1 MINPLHIYFLI
12 VIVKV
17 FKKMAVEFAHL
28 LKLIINKDSIS

>member
-17 FKKMAVEFAHL
+17 LKKMTVEFANL
-28 LKLIINKDSIS
+28 LKLIINKVSI